1 MNKNLTLTG
10 MMGVGK
16 STIGKNLAKKL
27 KYNFIDV
34 DKLIEAKERSSV
46 NFIFENK
53 SENYFRKIE
62 KDITLKML
70 KKKNSVISL
79 GGGAFLDKSI
89 RKYAKKRTVSFWLD
103 LNIDELVKRLKRSK
117 KRPLLHKK
125 DIGETIKKIY
135 LEREKIYNEADF
147 KVKCNSLKSKYAS
160 LKQFPKDFQSHLV
173 PGVRILEK
181 FHLEKPDGFGIHSEF
196 VKTSTAVCLSGKNQ

>member
-147 KVKCNSLKSKYAS
+147 KVKCNSLKSNEVVEKI
-160 LKQFPKDFQSHLV
+160 LKLY
-173 PGVRILEK
+173 E
-181 FHLEKPDGFGIHSEF
+181 
-196 VKTSTAVCLSGKNQ
+196 CSGN